1 MTRSRRSSYKA
12 PWDRGNGWAEVKAEW
27 QDIEKSVDKTVPLK
41 ELKDLWCPAS
51 TSTISI
57 PCEEIPGLTFDLVV
71 GLKEYQKDTGKKRK
85 PTRFEMTYV
94 HSDGKVYYYPFIALP
109 NADKTTAHQSAWN
122 YKMSWSAA
130 VRELINTIIPAY
142 VNEGSA
148 MQLWGLVPGEGKELP
163 EMSESGEDQAS
174 AA

>member
-1 MTRSRRSSYKA
+1 MTRSRRSSFKA
-12 PWDRGNGWAEVKAEW
+12 PWDRGNGWAETKPEW
-27 QDIEKSVDKTVPLK
+27 QDLDKAVDKTVPLK

-57 PCEEIPGLTFDLVV
+57 PCDEIPGLTFDLVV
-71 GLKEYQKDTGKKRK
+71 GLKEYQRDTGKKRK
-85 PTRFEMTYV
+85 PTRFEMTYR
-94 HSDGKVYYYPFIALP
+94 HSDGSTHYYPFIARP
-109 NADKTTAHQSAWN
+109 NADKATAHHSAWN

-148 MQLWGLVPGEGKELP
+148 MHLWGLVPGEGEELP
-163 EMSESGEDQAS
+163 EVSQSRETEAS
-174 AA
+174 PA